1 MNLCH
6 IEVVTSEMD
15 VPLSELEMSRVL
27 EPDNPKDCYAVAV
40 YHGNSKDG
48 LYYET
53 FPLSS
58 FLFSGAPSSCLFFA
72 SETGFLTLTGS
83 ATMSGSTTSIRK
95 NSKK

>member
-1 MNLCH
+1 MNDHIQNPNSKMNLCH

-15 VPLSELEMSRVL
+15 VPLSELELNRVL

-53 FPLSS
+53 FP
-58 FLFSGAPSSCLFFA
+58 
-72 SETGFLTLTGS
+72 
-83 ATMSGSTTSIRK
+83 
-95 NSKK
+95 